1 MPSFWYAIQSHPNK
15 EDFLWEQLRSRE
27 IEVFFPRVRVQTV
40 NPRAKK
46 VKAYFPGYMFVHVDL
61 EALGISTL
69 QWMPQTRGLVSFG
82 GEAAVVPDS
91 LIHAIRQRV
100 GEISKA
106 GGELFDGLKSGD
118 EVFIHDGPFAGY
130 EAIFDLRVAGSERVR
145 VLLQL
150 LNKTQLPV
158 ELDAG
163 VIHKK
168 KHAVENKDP
177 KTLRDKPNG

>member
-46 VKAYFPGYMFVHVDL
+46 VKAYFPGYLFVHVDL

-69 QWMPQTRGLVSFG
+69 QWMPQARGLVSFG

-118 EVFIHDGPFAGY
+118 EVFIHDGPFTGY

-163 VIHKK
+163 AIRKK
-168 KHAVENKDP
+168 KRAVENKDP
-177 KTLRDKPNG
+177 KTLREKPNG

>member
-46 VKAYFPGYMFVHVDL
+46 VKAYFPGYMFVRVDL

-69 QWMPQTRGLVSFG
+69 QWMPQARGLVSFG

-163 VIHKK
+163 AIRKK
-168 KHAVENKDP
+168 KRDIENKDP
-177 KTLRDKPNG
+177 KTLKDKPNG

>member
-46 VKAYFPGYMFVHVDL
+46 VKAYFPGYMFVRVDL

-69 QWMPQTRGLVSFG
+69 QWMPQARGLVSFG

-163 VIHKK
+163 AIRKK
-168 KHAVENKDP
+168 KRAIENKDP
-177 KTLRDKPNG
+177 KTLKDKPNG

>member
-46 VKAYFPGYMFVHVDL
+46 VKAYFPGYLFVHVDL

-69 QWMPQTRGLVSFG
+69 QWMPQARGLVSFG

-106 GGELFDGLKSGD
+106 GGELFDGLQSGD

-163 VIHKK
+163 AIRKK
-168 KHAVENKDP
+168 KRAVENKDP
-177 KTLRDKPNG
+177 KTLREKPNG

>member
-46 VKAYFPGYMFVHVDL
+46 VKAYFPGYMFVRVDL

-69 QWMPQTRGLVSFG
+69 QWMPQARGLVSFG

-106 GGELFDGLKSGD
+106 GGELFEGLKSGD
-118 EVFIHDGPFAGY
+118 EDFIHDGPFAGY

-163 VIHKK
+163 AIRKK
-168 KHAVENKDP
+168 KRAIENKDP
-177 KTLRDKPNG
+177 KTLKDKPNG

>member
-46 VKAYFPGYMFVHVDL
+46 VKAYFPGYMFVRVDL

-69 QWMPQTRGLVSFG
+69 QWMPQARGLVSFG

-163 VIHKK
+163 AIRKK
-168 KHAVENKDP
+168 KRAIENKDP
-177 KTLRDKPNG
+177 KPLKDKPNG